1 MFMSPYIL
9 FIFDDVK
16 KFLNCFFFLLTYLCF
31 RVIDGFEALEE
42 LEKLPVNTKNF
53 KPLNDVKIQYIS
65 IHANPLA
72 T

>member
-1 MFMSPYIL
+1 MIL
-9 FIFDDVK
+9 YDNK
-16 KFLNCFFFLLTYLCF
+16 SYMF

-42 LEKLPVNTKNF
+42 LEKLPVNSKNF
-53 KPLNDVKIQYIS
+53 KPLNDVKIQYVT

>member
-1 MFMSPYIL
+1 M
-9 FIFDDVK
+9 
-16 KFLNCFFFLLTYLCF
+16 F

-42 LEKLPVNTKNF
+42 LEKLPVNSKNF
-53 KPLNDVKIQYIS
+53 KPLTDVKIQNIS